1 MTTERRPAEV
11 FPPGDFL
18 REELEERGWT
28 QGDLAEIIGKN
39 LRTVN
44 DVVAGKRGISAETA
58 HALGAALG
66 TSAKFWMNLDA
77 EYKVWKSRTVD
88 SDAVTRRARIYSI
101 APVKDMIKRG
111 WIESS
116 ESVDILEG
124 QVLSFFGLSGMDET
138 PSFGAH
144 AARKSTAYES
154 ISPALQAWLF
164 QCMHLSRHVQAAPYT
179 SRNLPVVLNDLKP
192 LMNSPQG
199 ARHVPRVLSESGI
212 KLVIVEHLPK
222 TKIDGATFWVEDSP
236 VVALSLRYDRID
248 NFWFTLLH
256 ELGHVSQGQD
266 SLDVEIEA
274 AYEGMGM
281 SLPAEEIEANEFAA
295 TRAIPQDK
303 LESLMARVGPLYSSD
318 RIRGFA
324 NLHGVHPGL
333 VVGQLHKR
341 GELNWSHLR
350 KLLVPIRNHVINS
363 ATVDGWGSVFPS
375 VTV

>member
-44 DVVAGKRGISAETA
+44 DVVSGKRGISPETA
-58 HALGAALG
+58 HALSAALG

-77 EYKVWKSRTVD
+77 EYKVWKSQSVD
-88 SDAVTRRARIYSI
+88 SNTVTRRARIYSI

-124 QVLSFFGLSGMDET
+124 QVLSFFGLSGLDET

-154 ISPALQAWLF
+154 VSPAQQAWLF
-164 QCMHLSRHVQAAPYT
+164 QCMHLSRHVQAAQFT
-179 SRNLPVVLNDLKP
+179 SRNLPVVLRDLKP
-192 LMNSPQG
+192 LMNAPQG
-199 ARHVPRVLSESGI
+199 ARHVPRILSESGI

-256 ELGHVSQGQD
+256 ELGHVSQGQG
-266 SLDVEIEA
+266 SFDVEIEA
-274 AYEGMGM
+274 AHEDL
-281 SLPAEEIEANEFAA
+281 SLPADEIKANEFAA
-295 TRAIPQDK
+295 AQAIPQDK
-303 LESLMARVGPLYSSD
+303 IESLIARVGPLYSSD

-324 NLHGVHPGL
+324 NVHGVHPGL
-333 VVGQLHKR
+333 VVGQLHYR
-341 GELNWSHLR
+341 HELSWTHLR
-350 KLLVPIRNHVINS
+350 KLLVPIRNHIINS

-375 VTV
+375 VTA